1 MLKTGVERETRDR
14 WKARK
19 KEIRAFPCRAC
30 LVLHGYLVLAYAH
43 TSPISFVLA
52 SNKEIGDV
60 WAQANLALVFA

>member
-1 MLKTGVERETRDR
+1 MPGVERETRDR

-30 LVLHGYLVLAYAH
+30 LALHACLVLAYVH

-52 SNKEIGDV
+52 SKKEMGDV
-60 WAQANLALVFA
+60 WAQAYLALVFA